1 MDFPERV
8 ELFRR
13 FSPKTRF
20 PESST
25 LNAVDFPELLV
36 TVRGLGSASSKLL
49 LIVGVPASGKSRFLR
64 RVGDETGW
72 PIVNIGKEVSQR
84 LLALTKRQR
93 RIKAE
98 EVVAD
103 VLDSAGSQQL
113 CIDNT
118 EVLFDPSLAVN
129 PVALFT
135 NLSRNRLL
143 VASWNGR
150 LENGSLVYAEPGH
163 PEYFK
168 GPAHGF
174 PVVTLIDEK
183 MRLSLQP

>member
-1 MDFPERV
+1 M
-8 ELFRR
+8 
-13 FSPKTRF
+13 
-20 PESST
+20 
-25 LNAVDFPELLV
+25 
-36 TVRGLGSASSKLL
+36 SA
-49 LIVGVPASGKSRFLR
+49 
-64 RVGDETGW
+64 ETGW
-72 PIVNIGKEVSQR
+72 PIVNAGNAISQR

-103 VLDSAGSQQL
+103 VLGATGNQQV

-118 EVLFDPSLAVN
+118 EVLFDPFLFVN
-129 PVALFT
+129 PITLFT

-143 VASWNGR
+143 VTTWNGR
-150 LENGSLVYAEPGH
+150 SENGSLIYAEPEH

-183 MRLSLQP
+183 MRLFLHP